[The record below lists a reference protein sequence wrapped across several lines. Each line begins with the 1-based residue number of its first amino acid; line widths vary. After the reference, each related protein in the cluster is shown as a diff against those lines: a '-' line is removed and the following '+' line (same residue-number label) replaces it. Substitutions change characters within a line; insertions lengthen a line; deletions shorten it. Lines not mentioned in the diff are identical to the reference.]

1 MLICLSAIQ
10 ITLFSCAECVPAGGT
25 PWATPEQEAL
35 DEVQDAEILKAVVT
49 SMQEWQ
55 KRHFSHR

>member
-1 MLICLSAIQ
+1 MAVFWQQLPAILR
-10 ITLFSCAECVPAGGT
+10 IFAECVPTGGT
-25 PWATPEQEAL
+25 PWATPDQEAL

-55 KRHFSHR
+55 KKHSSNR